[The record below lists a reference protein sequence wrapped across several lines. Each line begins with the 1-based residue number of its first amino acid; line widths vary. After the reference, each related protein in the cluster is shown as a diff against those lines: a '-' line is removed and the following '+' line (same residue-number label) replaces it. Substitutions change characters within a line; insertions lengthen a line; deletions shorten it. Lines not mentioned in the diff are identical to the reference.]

1 MNVSFDNFIKKYK
14 LDDFKIPLELKGKE
28 KIELINDLNNLL
40 QAISRILNK
49 ITSIASLRGGQV
61 LMSLAKLESED
72 TVINKTDV
80 MHNLNI
86 DRLEKLLHAF
96 NYLENENYIKIDKKT
111 PKFHIIKLNEEDN
124 PDFVLFKEIIQK
136 FWSSPEE
143 NKQKTKNW
151 SDYK

>member
-40 QAISRILNK
+40 QAICRILNK

-80 MHNLNI
+80 MHNL
-86 DRLEKLLHAF
+86 
-96 NYLENENYIKIDKKT
+96 
-111 PKFHIIKLNEEDN
+111 
-124 PDFVLFKEIIQK
+124 
-136 FWSSPEE
+136 
-143 NKQKTKNW
+143 
-151 SDYK
+151 